1 MLHVMSQDPGKAG
14 AAQAGLF
21 ADDYLEEPYW
31 WSAAPLP
38 ATDENTE
45 PVSLGGRA
53 DVVIVGG
60 GITGLVAALHLARSG
75 CDVVV
80 FDSQRIGEGAA
91 RRNAGFVGRTLK
103 RSVEWLAERS
113 GREHA
118 VTVYRELDAALRG
131 VQAFVDREGIECHY
145 HTCGRFIAAN
155 SKAHFR
161 TLIGELEQTR
171 QAVGFEYSVVEK
183 QDVRTE
189 IASDCYHGGAV
200 IPDLGSIHPGL
211 YHAGLVSKVLE
222 AGVRLHPLTNVVG
235 IDHGASEK
243 TVRTS
248 RGNIVAPHVIVAT
261 NGYTSRDL
269 KWLARRV
276 IPFRGFVV
284 ATELLPPET
293 IDKVMPRR
301 RTYLDTRMNI
311 DFIRPAPDSSR
322 ILFGGMTGTASPTA
336 TPLAGA
342 LRDRLVR
349 ILPDLEGVRLSRAW
363 TGHCAGTF
371 DFMPHIGTKD
381 GMHFALGYNF
391 AGIPLGTHFGEKLA
405 ARILQRGNMSSA
417 FDVEKFPTA
426 PFFNGSPWFV
436 PLAMRYFDW
445 HDDRIAKG

>member
-1 MLHVMSQDPGKAG
+1 MLHIMPQDTGKIG

-21 ADDYLEEPYW
+21 ADDYVEEPYW

-38 ATDENTE
+38 SAGENAE
-45 PVSLGGRA
+45 PVSFEGRA

-60 GITGLVAALHLARSG
+60 GITGLVAALHLARAG
-75 CDVVV
+75 WEVAVV
-80 FDSQRIGEGAA
+80 DAQRIGEGAA

-113 GREHA
+113 GREYA
-118 VTVYRELDAALRG
+118 VKVYRELDAALRG
-131 VQAFVDREGIECHY
+131 VHAFVERERIDCHY
-145 HTCGRFIAAN
+145 QTSGRFIAAN

-161 TLIGELEQTR
+161 ALIAELEQTR
-171 QAVGFEYSVVEK
+171 QAVGFDYSVVEK
-183 QDVRTE
+183 HEVHTE

-211 YHAGLVSKVLE
+211 YHAGLVRNALD
-222 AGVRLHPLTNVVG
+222 AGVRLYPLTNVVG
-235 IDHGASEK
+235 IEHDASGK

-248 RGNIVAPHVIVAT
+248 RGNIAAPHVIVAT
-261 NGYTSRDL
+261 NGYTTRDL

-276 IPFRGFVV
+276 IPFRGFII
-284 ATELLPPET
+284 ATELLPPAT

-336 TPLAGA
+336 TLLVGA
-342 LRDRLVR
+342 LRDRLIK
-349 ILPDLEGVRLSRAW
+349 ILPDLKGVRISRAW

-381 GMHFALGYNF
+381 GVHFALGYNF

-405 ARILQRGNMSSA
+405 ARILQRGDISSA
-417 FDVEKFPTA
+417 FDVERFPTA

-445 HDDRIAKG
+445 HDDRIARG

>member
-1 MLHVMSQDPGKAG
+1 MLHVMSQDNGKID
-14 AAQAGLF
+14 AAKAELF

-38 ATDENTE
+38 AAHEKAE
-45 PVSLGGRA
+45 PASLGGRA

-60 GITGLVAALHLARSG
+60 GITGLVAALHLARAG
-75 CDVVV
+75 CDVAVV
-80 FDSQRIGEGAA
+80 DAQRIGEGAA

-113 GREHA
+113 GREYA
-118 VTVYRELDAALRG
+118 VKVYRELDAALRG
-131 VQAFVDREGIECHY
+131 VRTFVERERIDCHY
-145 HTCGRFIAAN
+145 QTCGRFIGAN

-161 TLIGELEQTR
+161 ALIAELEQTR
-171 QAVGFEYSVVEK
+171 QAVGFDYSVVEK
-183 QDVRTE
+183 DEVRTE
-189 IASDCYHGGAV
+189 IASDSYHGGAV

-211 YHAGLVSKVLE
+211 YHAGLVRKALD

-235 IDHGASEK
+235 IDHSAREK
-243 TVRTS
+243 IVRTS
-248 RGNIVAPHVIVAT
+248 RGNLAAPHVIVAT

-276 IPFRGFVV
+276 IPFRGFVI

-293 IDKVMPRR
+293 IDKVIPRR

-342 LRDRLVR
+342 LRERLVK
-349 ILPDLEGVRLSRAW
+349 ILPDLKGVRLSRAW
-363 TGHCAGTF
+363 TGQCAGTF
-371 DFMPHIGTKD
+371 DFMPHIGVKD
-381 GMHFALGYNF
+381 GVLFALGYNF

-405 ARILQRGNMSSA
+405 ARILQRGDMSSA

-445 HDDRIAKG
+445 HDDRIARG

>member
-1 MLHVMSQDPGKAG
+1 MLHIMSQDTGKIG
-14 AAQAGLF
+14 ALQTGLF
-21 ADDYLEEPYW
+21 ANDYREEPYW

-38 ATDENTE
+38 SADENNE
-45 PVSLGGRA
+45 PAGLGGRA

-60 GITGLVAALHLARSG
+60 GITGLVAAIYLARAG
-75 CDVVV
+75 CDVAVV
-80 FDSQRIGEGAA
+80 DAQRIGEGAA

-103 RSVEWLAERS
+103 RSVEWLAQKS

-118 VTVYRELDAALRG
+118 LKVYRELDAAMRG
-131 VQAFVDREGIECHY
+131 VQAFVEREGIECHY
-145 HTCGRFIAAN
+145 QTCGRFIAAN
-155 SKAHFR
+155 STAHFR
-161 TLIGELEQTR
+161 ALIAELEQTR
-171 QAVGFEYSVVEK
+171 QAVGFDYSVVEK
-183 QDVRTE
+183 HDVHAE
-189 IASDCYHGGAV
+189 IASDSYHGGAV

-211 YHAGLVSKVLE
+211 YHAGLVRKALD
-222 AGVRLHPLTNVVG
+222 AGVRLYPLTNVVG
-235 IDHGASEK
+235 IDHTANEK

-248 RGNIVAPHVIVAT
+248 RGDIAAPHVIVAT

-269 KWLARRV
+269 RWLARRV
-276 IPFRGFVV
+276 IPFRGFVI

-293 IDKVMPRR
+293 IDKVIPRR

-311 DFIRPAPDSSR
+311 DFIRTAPDSSR

-349 ILPDLEGVRLSRAW
+349 ILPDLKGVRLSRAW

-381 GMHFALGYNF
+381 GVHFALGYNF

-405 ARILQRGNMSSA
+405 ARILQRGDMSSA
-417 FDVEKFPTA
+417 FDVEKFPTV

>member
-1 MLHVMSQDPGKAG
+1 MLHVMSQDIGRFG
-14 AAQAGLF
+14 AAKAGLF
-21 ADDYLEEPYW
+21 ADDYREEPYW

-38 ATDENTE
+38 PASENTE
-45 PVSLGGRA
+45 LVIPHGKA

-60 GITGLVAALHLARSG
+60 GITGLVAALQLARSG
-75 CDVVV
+75 CEVAVLDA
-80 FDSQRIGEGAA
+80 QRIGEGAA

-103 RSVEWLAERS
+103 RSVEWLAQRS

-118 VTVYRELDAALRG
+118 VKVYRELDAAMRG
-131 VQAFVDREGIECHY
+131 VQAFVEHEGIECHY
-145 HTCGRFIAAN
+145 QTCGRFIAAN

-161 TLIGELEQTR
+161 ALIAELEQTR
-171 QAVGFEYSVVEK
+171 QAVGFDYSVVEK
-183 QDVRTE
+183 HEVHTE
-189 IASDCYHGGAV
+189 IASDSYHGGAV

-211 YHAGLVSKVLE
+211 YHAGLVRKALD
-222 AGVRLHPLTNVVG
+222 AGVRLYPLTNVVG
-235 IDHGASEK
+235 VEHGASGK

-248 RGNIVAPHVIVAT
+248 RGNIAAPHVIVAT

-284 ATELLPPET
+284 ATELLPPEI
-293 IDKVMPRR
+293 IDKVIPHR

-349 ILPDLEGVRLSRAW
+349 TLPDLKGVRLSRAW

-381 GMHFALGYNF
+381 GVHFALGYNF

-405 ARILQRGNMSSA
+405 ARILQRGDMSSA

-445 HDDRIAKG
+445 HDDRIARG

>member
-1 MLHVMSQDPGKAG
+1 MLHAMSRNTGKLG

-31 WSAAPLP
+31 WSAAPLS
-38 ATDENTE
+38 AADGNTV
-45 PVSLGGRA
+45 PGSLDGKA

-75 CDVVV
+75 CDVAVL
-80 FDSQRIGEGAA
+80 DAQRIGEGAA

-118 VTVYRELDAALRG
+118 MKVYRELDAALHG
-131 VQAFVDREGIECHY
+131 VQAFVERERIECHY
-145 HTCGRFIAAN
+145 QTCGRFIAAN

-161 TLIGELEQTR
+161 ALIAELEQTR
-171 QAVGFEYSVVEK
+171 QAVGFDYSVVEK
-183 QDVRTE
+183 HDVHKE

-211 YHAGLVSKVLE
+211 YHASLVRKALD
-222 AGVRLHPLTNVVG
+222 AGVRLYPLTNVVG
-235 IDHGASEK
+235 VDHGASGK
-243 TVRTS
+243 TIRTS
-248 RGNIVAPHVIVAT
+248 KGDIAALHVVVAT
-261 NGYTSRDL
+261 NGYTSRNL

-276 IPFRGFVV
+276 IPFRGFVI

-293 IDKVMPRR
+293 IDKVIPRR

-322 ILFGGMTGTASPTA
+322 ILFGGMTGTASSTA

-342 LRDRLVR
+342 LRDRLVK
-349 ILPDLEGVRLSRAW
+349 ILPDLKGVRLSRAW

-381 GMHFALGYNF
+381 GVHFALGYNF
-391 AGIPLGTHFGEKLA
+391 AGIPLGTHFGEKIA
-405 ARILQRGNMSSA
+405 ARILQRGDTSSV

>member
-1 MLHVMSQDPGKAG
+1 MLHIMSQETGTSG
-14 AAQAGLF
+14 AAEAGLF

-38 ATDENTE
+38 SVSENME
-45 PVSLGGRA
+45 PALLDGRA
-53 DVVIVGG
+53 DVVVVGS
-60 GITGLVAALHLARSG
+60 GITGLVAALHLAREG
-75 CDVVV
+75 CDVAVL
-80 FDSQRIGEGAA
+80 DAQRIGEGAA

-103 RSVEWLAERS
+103 RSVEWLTAKS
-113 GREHA
+113 GRDHA
-118 VTVYRELDAALRG
+118 VRVYRELDAALRG
-131 VQAFVDREGIECHY
+131 VQAFVDRERIECHY
-145 HTCGRFIAAN
+145 QTCGRFIAAN
-155 SKAHFR
+155 SNAHFR
-161 TLIGELEQTR
+161 ALVTELEQTR
-171 QAVGFEYSVVEK
+171 QAVGFDYSVVEK
-183 QDVRTE
+183 HEVRSE
-189 IASDCYHGGAV
+189 IASDGYHGGAV

-211 YHAGLVSKVLE
+211 YHAGLVRKALE
-222 AGVRLHPLTNVVG
+222 AGVRLYPLTNVVG
-235 IDHGASEK
+235 VDHDARGK

-248 RGNIVAPHVIVAT
+248 RGGIAARHVIIAT

-276 IPFRGFVV
+276 IPFRGFLI

-293 IDKVMPRR
+293 IDRVIPHR
-301 RTYLDTRMNI
+301 RTYLDTKMNI
-311 DFIRPAPDSSR
+311 DFLRPAPDSSR
-322 ILFGGMTGTASPTA
+322 LLFGGMTGTASPTA

-349 ILPDLEGVRLSRAW
+349 ILPDLKGVRLSRAW

-381 GMHFALGYNF
+381 GVHFALGYNF

-405 ARILQRGNMSSA
+405 ARILERGDPSSV

-426 PFFNGSPWFV
+426 PFYGGSPWFV